1 MLIARG
7 CRDDNVAP
15 VPDAIPTGMCGG
27 KGNRPLRAKE
37 RKSRKH
43 VSSVSTFIGAI
54 PWVTIRIQT
63 KSGLEKRSLGH
74 SITIQATCPGKLRK
88 RDRIS
93 SQQKNR
99 IETKAN
105 RSTNGVPKIRLQ
117 VFIPTRNLPAFAT
130 GR

>member
-88 RDRIS
+88 RDRIVNH
-93 SQQKNR
+93 QKNTT
-99 IETKAN
+99 ETKAN
-105 RSTNGVPKIRLQ
+105 RSPNGMSSRQ
-117 VFIPTRNLPAFAT
+117 
-130 GR
+130 